1 VHKFGK
7 YKPPAIA
14 EDQLTLRA
22 TSGFGRSITGSSAP
36 FSLANRNSAFAR
48 GLPSAAAI

>member
-1 VHKFGK
+1 MT
-7 YKPPAIA
+7 IA

-36 FSLANRNSAFAR
+36 FSLANRKSFHV
-48 GLPSAAAI
+48 LPSAAAI